1 MKYYVSTTSIS
12 IDKPSGVCMKREYIM
27 AIDQGTTGSRV
38 FIFDN
43 KGDVVGSSYK
53 EFTQIYPKP
62 GWVEHNPMEI
72 YKSVL
77 TTMSDAC
84 VRTEVEPGSV
94 FAIGITN
101 QRETTVL
108 WDRRTGEPIHN
119 AIVWQCRRTADIC
132 DDLKKKGYEE
142 LFKKKT
148 GLVLDAYFSGT
159 KVKWILDHVKG
170 ARDKAR
176 KGEILFG
183 TIDTWLMYKLSGGA
197 IHATDYTNASR
208 TLLFNIEQKQ
218 WDSEIL
224 DILDIPER
232 ILPEVRNSADLF
244 GHTSS
249 SHPLG
254 REVPITGVAGDQ
266 QAALFGQG
274 CTSTG
279 TAKNTYGT
287 GCFLLSITDGL
298 VHSHNGLLTTIACSD
313 TGKPVY
319 ALEGSVFI
327 AGAVVQWLRDE
338 LGIIKTSAETD
349 GIARQVKDTNGVYI
363 VPAFVGLGAPYWDM
377 RARGGILGITRGAN
391 RAHIVRAALE
401 SIAFQAKDLVEVV
414 NEESG
419 KRLTTLMV
427 DGGASKNDFLMQF
440 QADMLGIPV
449 DRPKMTE
456 TTAAGA
462 AYLAGLGSQFWSSA
476 QELKKCRKVEKLFKP
491 RMDKGERDL
500 LYSGWK
506 EAVKRVSTR

>member
-1 MKYYVSTTSIS
+1 MK
-12 IDKPSGVCMKREYIM
+12 KEYIM

-38 FIFDN
+38 FIFN
-43 KGDVVGSSYK
+43 EKGDVVGSAYK

-62 GWVEHNPMEI
+62 GWVEHNPLEI
-72 YKSVL
+72 YKSVQE
-77 TTMSDAC
+77 TMLDAC
-84 VRTEVEPGSV
+84 VRTQVDPASV
-94 FAIGITN
+94 FAVGITN

-108 WDRRTGEPIHN
+108 WDRKTGEPIHN

-132 DDLKKKGYEE
+132 DDLKKRGYEE

-170 ARDKAR
+170 ARQRAK

-183 TIDTWLMYKLSGGA
+183 TIDTWLMYKLSGGV

-208 TLLFNIEQKQ
+208 TLLFNIEEKR
-218 WDSEIL
+218 WDKEIL
-224 DILDIPER
+224 DILDIPEQM
-232 ILPEVRNSADLF
+232 LPEVKESAGHF
-244 GHTSS
+244 GYTATSL
-249 SHPLG
+249 PMG

-274 CTSTG
+274 CTAPG

-287 GCFLLSITDGL
+287 GCFLLSVTNGL

-338 LGIIKTSAETD
+338 MGIIKNSAETD
-349 GIARQVKDTNGVYI
+349 EIARSVKDNNGVYI

-377 RARGGILGITRGAN
+377 HARGGILGITRGAN
-391 RAHIVRAALE
+391 KAHIVRAALE
-401 SIAFQAKDLVEVV
+401 SIAYQARDLVEVI

-419 KRLTTLMV
+419 KKLSTLMV
-427 DGGASKNDFLMQF
+427 DGGAANNDFLMQF
-440 QADMLGIPV
+440 QSDILGIPV

-456 TTAAGA
+456 PTAAGA
-462 AYLAGLGSQFWSSA
+462 AYLAGLGSKFWNSV
-476 QELKKCRKVEKLFKP
+476 QELKKCRKVEKVFKP
-491 RMDKGERDL
+491 KMDKKQREG

-506 EAVKRVSTR
+506 EAVRRVSTQ

>member
-1 MKYYVSTTSIS
+1 MQK
-12 IDKPSGVCMKREYIM
+12 EYIM

-38 FIFDN
+38 YIFND
-43 KGDVVGSSYK
+43 KGEVVGSAYK
-53 EFTQIYPKP
+53 EFTQIYPRP
-62 GWVEHNPMEI
+62 GWVEHNPLEI
-72 YKSVL
+72 YKSVQE
-77 TTMSDAC
+77 TMLDAC
-84 VRTEVEPGSV
+84 VRSEVELTSIY
-94 FAIGITN
+94 AIGITN

-108 WDRRTGEPIHN
+108 WDRKTGEPIHN
-119 AIVWQCRRTADIC
+119 AVVWQCRRTADIC
-132 DDLKKKGYEE
+132 DDLKKRGYEE

-159 KVKWILDHVKG
+159 KVKWILDNVKG
-170 ARDKAR
+170 SRDRAR

-183 TIDTWLMYKLSGGA
+183 TIDTWLMYKLSGGT

-218 WDSEIL
+218 WDNEIL

-232 ILPEVRNSADLF
+232 VLPEVKNSAGNF
-244 GHTSS
+244 GNTASVL
-249 SHPLG
+249 PMG

-274 CTSTG
+274 CTKPG

-287 GCFLLSITDGL
+287 GCFLLSVTDGL

-319 ALEGSVFI
+319 ALEGAVFI
-327 AGAVVQWLRDE
+327 AGAVIQWLRDE
-338 LGIIKTSAETD
+338 LGIIRNAAETD
-349 GIARQVKDTNGVYI
+349 ELARKVADTNGVYI

-377 RARGGILGITRGAN
+377 HARGGILGITRGAN
-391 RAHIVRAALE
+391 RSHIVRAALE
-401 SIAFQAKDLVEVV
+401 AIAYQARDLVEVI

-419 KRLTTLMV
+419 KKLSTLRV
-427 DGGASKNDFLMQF
+427 DGGAANNDFLMQF
-440 QADMLGIPV
+440 QADILGIPV

-462 AYLAGLGSQFWSSA
+462 AYLAGLGSKFWNSA
-476 QELKKCRKVEKLFKP
+476 SDLGQCRRIEKVFKP
-491 RMDKGERDL
+491 NMEKSRRDR

-506 EAVKRVSTR
+506 EAVKRVSTK

>member
-1 MKYYVSTTSIS
+1 MKQ
-12 IDKPSGVCMKREYIM
+12 DYIM

-38 FIFDN
+38 FIFN
-43 KGDVVGSSYK
+43 RMGDVVGSAYK

-62 GWVEHNPMEI
+62 GWVEHNPVEI
-72 YKSVL
+72 YRSVQE
-77 TTMSDAC
+77 TMLDAC
-84 VRTEVEPGSV
+84 VRSEVEPASV

-108 WDRRTGEPIHN
+108 WDRKTGEPIHN

-132 DDLKKKGYEE
+132 DDLKKRGYEG
-142 LFKKKT
+142 LFRKKT

-170 ARDKAR
+170 ARARAR
-176 KGEILFG
+176 KGEIMFG
-183 TIDTWLMYKLSGGA
+183 TIDTWLMYKLSGGTV
-197 IHATDYTNASR
+197 HATDYTNASR
-208 TLLFNIEQKQ
+208 TLMFNIEEKK

-224 DILDIPER
+224 DILDIPQQ
-232 ILPEVRNSADLF
+232 ILPEVKNSAGHF
-244 GHTSS
+244 GETASTL
-249 SHPLG
+249 PMG
-254 REVPITGVAGDQ
+254 RGVPITGVAGDQ

-274 CTSTG
+274 CTAPG

-287 GCFLLSITDGL
+287 GCFLLSVTKGL
-298 VHSHNGLLTTIACSD
+298 VYSDNGLLTTIACSN
-313 TGKPVY
+313 TGAPVY

-338 LGIIKTSAETD
+338 LGIVKNSAETEQ
-349 GIARQVKDTNGVYI
+349 IARTVQDTNGVYL

-401 SIAFQAKDLVEVV
+401 AIAYQARDLVEVI
-414 NEESG
+414 NQESG
-419 KRLTTLMV
+419 KKLSTLMV
-427 DGGASKNDFLMQF
+427 DGGAAKNDFLMQF
-440 QADMLGIPV
+440 QADILGIPV
-449 DRPKMTE
+449 DRPKLTE

-462 AYLAGLGSQFWSSA
+462 AYLAGLGSKFWGSA
-476 QELKKCRKVEKLFKP
+476 QELTKYRKVEKVFKP
-491 RMDKGERDL
+491 RMDKGRRDL

-506 EAVKRVSTR
+506 DAVKRLSTQ

>member
-1 MKYYVSTTSIS
+1 MK
-12 IDKPSGVCMKREYIM
+12 KEYIM

-38 FIFDN
+38 FIFN
-43 KGDVVGSSYK
+43 EKGDVVGSAYK

-62 GWVEHNPMEI
+62 GWVEHNPLEI
-72 YKSVL
+72 YKSVQE
-77 TTMSDAC
+77 TMLDAC
-84 VRTEVEPGSV
+84 VRTQVEPASV
-94 FAIGITN
+94 FAVGITN

-108 WDRRTGEPIHN
+108 WDRKTGEPIHN

-132 DDLKKKGYEE
+132 DDLKKRGYEE

-170 ARDKAR
+170 ARQRAK

-183 TIDTWLMYKLSGGA
+183 TIDTWLMYKLSGGV

-208 TLLFNIEQKQ
+208 TLLFNIEEKR
-218 WDSEIL
+218 WDKEIL
-224 DILDIPER
+224 DILDIPEQM
-232 ILPEVRNSADLF
+232 LPEVKESAGHF
-244 GHTSS
+244 GYTATSL
-249 SHPLG
+249 PMG

-274 CTSTG
+274 CTAPG

-287 GCFLLSITDGL
+287 GCFLLSVTNGL

-338 LGIIKTSAETD
+338 MGIIKNSAETD
-349 GIARQVKDTNGVYI
+349 EIARSVKDNNGVYI

-377 RARGGILGITRGAN
+377 HARGGILGITRGAN
-391 RAHIVRAALE
+391 KAHIVRAALE
-401 SIAFQAKDLVEVV
+401 SIAYQARDLVEVI

-419 KRLTTLMV
+419 KKLSTLMV
-427 DGGASKNDFLMQF
+427 DGGAANNDFLMQF
-440 QADMLGIPV
+440 QSDILGIPV

-456 TTAAGA
+456 TTAPGA
-462 AYLAGLGSQFWSSA
+462 AYLAGLGSKFWNSV
-476 QELKKCRKVEKLFKP
+476 QELKKCRKVEKVFKP
-491 RMDKGERDL
+491 KMDKKQREG

-506 EAVKRVSTR
+506 EAVRRVSTQ